1 MGAPGDDQGA
11 RRRGR
16 PGPRRGVRRGR
27 GASSCTRDD
36 LHEAAIHEVRR
47 SKVRLE
53 EYIRRRGKELTE
65 VKRGRG
71 GIRDVE
77 FAVQLLQI
85 VHGRRDERL
94 REPEHARAP
103 SRRSPTRATSRRRTP
118 TPSPT
123 PTGSC
128 AGWSTGSRWCATSR
142 PTTSRPT
149 GTRARRSRGR
159 SASPAPT
166 RSRPSTTGPRSSSAG
181 STSACSTGRSSRRSP
196 ARSSPRPGHDREAT
210 EELLAGLGFAQPLA
224 RVRVPAA
231 PRRVRPRGSAR
242 SSRTCSP

>member
-1 MGAPGDDQGA
+1 MIKA
-11 RRRGR
+11 RPAGGR
-16 PGPRRGVRRGR
+16 HGPRRRVRRGR
-27 GASSCTRDD
+27 GRVRAYPRD

-85 VHGRRDERL
+85 VHGRRDGGSESPTRS
-94 REPEHARAP
+94 PP
-103 SRRSPTRATSRRRTP
+103 SRRSRTRATSRRRTP
-118 TPSPT
+118 RPSPT

-128 AGWSTGSRWCATSR
+128 AGWSTGCRWCATSR

-149 GTRARRSRGR
+149 GTRAPPWRGR
-159 SASPAPT
+159 SGSPAPT

-181 STSACSTGRSSRRSP
+181 STSGCSTGRSSRRSP
-196 ARSSPRPGHDREAT
+196 
-210 EELLAGLGFAQPLA
+210 
-224 RVRVPAA
+224 V
-231 PRRVRPRGSAR
+231 R
-242 SSRTCSP
+242 SSRPRATTARPPRSSSPGSGSPSPRARSHPWSAS